1 MVENVQM
8 LDKRCWGVYWL
19 VETMNVM
26 LLETLMKML
35 VKKVVVKMLKVVVR
49 GRCDQPECRQPAP
62 ILIRPLPADT
72 APLGHGAHTP
82 TLPPATTCSIL
93 LIVVTDAKLSPSICL
108 QHDSRPGPGH

>member
-1 MVENVQM
+1 M

-35 VKKVVVKMLKVVVR
+35 VKKVVVKMLQRAVVR
-49 GRCDQPECRQPAP
+49 GRCDQAECRQPAP
-62 ILIRPLPADT
+62 ILIRLQPADT

>member
-1 MVENVQM
+1 M

-35 VKKVVVKMLKVVVR
+35 VKKVVVKMLQKVVVR
-49 GRCDQPECRQPAP
+49 GRCDQAECRQPAP

-72 APLGHGAHTP
+72 APLGHGAHTRH
-82 TLPPATTCSIL
+82 TATGHNMQYPAHS
-93 LIVVTDAKLSPSICL
+93 
-108 QHDSRPGPGH
+108 GHRC